1 MRLFSAWYK
10 KMPCASDKW
19 LSSLIRQNRLV
30 RKAVSRG
37 TERALL
43 RSSSQAEWTRGAG
56 LAPWR
61 CGNISGLQKLPTP
74 CREEQQSRPLL
85 SQAAG
90 STEGRVWTARCLPH
104 PTRDRRP
111 LFLSKPITASSVPWR
126 ATASA
131 CFPSSPLGPAAEP
144 SLQVTRPPAR
154 LASSQRLL
162 LAPRFVSFLNDQNQI
177 QALRDLI
184 TKSIK

>member
-10 KMPCASDKW
+10 KVPCASDKW
-19 LSSLIRQNRLV
+19 LSSFIRLNRLV

-90 STEGRVWTARCLPH
+90 STEGRVWTAKCLPH

-131 CFPSSPLGPAAEP
+131 CFPSSPLGPRCRAQPAGHTAPGQAGQLPAAAP
-144 SLQVTRPPAR
+144 GTLI
-154 LASSQRLL
+154 RLL
-162 LAPRFVSFLNDQNQI
+162 FE
-177 QALRDLI
+177 
-184 TKSIK
+184 